1 MTFTING
8 TDLAPYIKAGSLK
21 VTQHKI
27 STDDSGRDTQ
37 DGTMYNTV
45 IAKKYDIEAECRALK
60 TDEASVV
67 LTALMENDWVTVA
80 FTSPVTGG
88 EESVTMYCTEPSAT
102 HAMRKNGV
110 DYWTGL
116 DIKLVER

>member
-110 DYWTGL
+110 DYWTGI

>member
-1 MTFTING
+1 M
-8 TDLAPYIKAGSLK
+8 
-21 VTQHKI
+21 
-27 STDDSGRDTQ
+27 
-37 DGTMYNTV
+37 

-110 DYWTGL
+110 DYWTGI

>member
-60 TDEASVV
+60 TDEAS
-67 LTALMENDWVTVA
+67 L
-80 FTSPVTGG
+80 
-88 EESVTMYCTEPSAT
+88 
-102 HAMRKNGV
+102 NG
-110 DYWTGL
+110 
-116 DIKLVER
+116 K